1 MSECQSLQ
9 SGKKWRMEMSKMSIY
24 SNTIYEKKLEYF
36 ELHYP
41 QNSFL
46 IDMTL
51 NSYRKVELG
60 KWIHRKTSVWNVFIP
75 RNQWIFRNEFPS
87 IIWLDFPIS
96 EHIKSAIVHFVL
108 KNLGWIHST
117 SDIPLCN
124 FLLFRPVYMKRARI
138 NNVAQMCCQ

>member
-1 MSECQSLQ
+1 MFKFIIMSECQSLQ

-96 EHIKSAIVHFVL
+96 EHIKRRLSISFWKISVEYIPPLIFHCVTSYCFVQSIWKEL
-108 KNLGWIHST
+108 E
-117 SDIPLCN
+117 
-124 FLLFRPVYMKRARI
+124 
-138 NNVAQMCCQ
+138 